1 MAFVNLI
8 NMGSMK
14 KIIIV
19 LLLSLVCPGP
29 AMAVRPDCKKM
40 RKELTELRLE
50 YHDFAKGNHD
60 TWSDITFKRLCEI
73 LDEIVQLKQRMRE
86 SNCAPMSRKKNLEKA
101 LKERDANAAKKENL
115 KK

>member
-1 MAFVNLI
+1 
-8 NMGSMK
+8 
-14 KIIIV
+14 
-19 LLLSLVCPGP
+19 
-29 AMAVRPDCKKM
+29 MAVRPDCKQM

-60 TWSDITFKRLCEI
+60 TWSEITFKRLCEI

-101 LKERDANAAKKENL
+101 LKERDANAAKKETSESRRRDAR
-115 KK
+115 